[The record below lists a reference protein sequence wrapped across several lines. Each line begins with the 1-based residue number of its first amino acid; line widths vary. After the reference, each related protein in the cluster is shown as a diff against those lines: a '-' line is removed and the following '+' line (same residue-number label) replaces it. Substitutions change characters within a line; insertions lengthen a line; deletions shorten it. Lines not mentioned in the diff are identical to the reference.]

1 MSTQRKQR
9 NNGIENTKTENDRN
23 FRELS
28 MDGVIVPI
36 QSTISAKVTQ
46 CRDQDNKTRPENITH
61 TQTTNPKVESKQAP
75 RTQCNKTETSSA
87 TYEIAKNQAK

>member
-9 NNGIENTKTENDRN
+9 NNGIENTKTENNRN

-28 MDGVIVPI
+28 MEDVIVPI

-46 CRDQDNKTRPENITH
+46 CRDQENKTRPENITY
-61 TQTTNPKVESKQAP
+61 TEATNPKLESKQTP
-75 RTQCNKTETSSA
+75 TMQCNRTETSCA